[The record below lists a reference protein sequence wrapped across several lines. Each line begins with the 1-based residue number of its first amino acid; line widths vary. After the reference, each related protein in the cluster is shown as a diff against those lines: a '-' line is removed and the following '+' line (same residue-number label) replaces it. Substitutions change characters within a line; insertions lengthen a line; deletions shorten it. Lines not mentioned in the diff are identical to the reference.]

1 MIISRK
7 ILSLPHE
14 HSIYSKCESAHT
26 DDDNKVFDV
35 IGNRENKDAMRI
47 LFIENQIGII
57 NALDCLN
64 GGIGMSGL
72 TL

>member
-1 MIISRK
+1 MNT
-7 ILSLPHE
+7 P
-14 HSIYSKCESAHT
+14 SIVSVKLHIQMY
-26 DDDNKVFDV
+26 DNKVFDV

-64 GGIGMSGL
+64 GGIGMSEQ
-72 TL
+72 